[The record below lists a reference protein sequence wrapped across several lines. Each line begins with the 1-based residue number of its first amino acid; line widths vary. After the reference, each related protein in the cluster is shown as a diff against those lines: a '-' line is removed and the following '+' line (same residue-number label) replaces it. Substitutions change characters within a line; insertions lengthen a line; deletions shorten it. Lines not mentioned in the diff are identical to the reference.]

1 MKQNKKPKRSR
12 ISIKWKIF
20 TGFGIFTACIV
31 VLLWLTQTVFLED
44 FYKFIKTQSIRSS
57 ANALADNISN
67 SDLEALV
74 TNLSQNSDACIR
86 VIDQD
91 GREIPSKDRLEG
103 CVIHDPSFNGRTFY
117 LKTLQNGG
125 EYLEYFTKEVTTYQY
140 LPNSNLYGSYFR
152 PSQKPTESIVL
163 GKIITAPSGVS
174 ILILINSVISPV
186 NATVDTLRIQLIC
199 ISVVLILL
207 ALILSL
213 ILSRRVSKPISD
225 INTAAKALAEG
236 NYGMVFDN
244 SGYREISELADTL
257 NYAAHELGKTEG
269 LRRELIANVSHDLRT
284 PLTMITG
291 YSEVMRDLPGENTPE
306 NVQIIIDEATR
317 LTNLV
322 NDMLDISKWQ
332 AGTQTLNLTTFSLTD
347 AVEQTLKRYNKLTE
361 QDGYT
366 IRFEHTETVWVTA
379 DELRI
384 SQVVYN
390 LVNNAINYT
399 GDDKKITVRQTTKDG
414 WVKLE
419 IMDTGEGIDPENLP
433 LVWDRYY
440 KIDKQHKR
448 AAIGTG
454 LGLSIVKSILHSHK
468 GTYGVES
475 EKGVGSTFW
484 FALKAAAPPIENP

>member
-1 MKQNKKPKRSR
+1 MKQNKGRSK

-20 TGFGIFTACIV
+20 LGFGIFTACIIIV
-31 VLLWLTQTVFLED
+31 LWLTQTVFLED
-44 FYKFIKTQSIRSS
+44 FYKLIKTQNVRSS
-57 ANALADNISN
+57 ANALADNINN

-86 VIDQD
+86 VIDQQ
-91 GREIPSKDRLEG
+91 GRELSSEDRLEG
-103 CVIHDPSFNGRTFY
+103 CVIHDPSFNGRLFY

-125 EYLEYFTKEVTTYQY
+125 EYLEYFTKEVTTYQS
-140 LPNSNLYGSYFR
+140 PNFYDPYFR
-152 PSQKPTESIVL
+152 SSQKPTESIVL
-163 GKIITAPSGVS
+163 GKIVTAPSGLS
-174 ILILINSVISPV
+174 LLILINSVISPV
-186 NATVDTLRIQLIC
+186 NATIETLRVQLVYL
-199 ISVVLILL
+199 SVVLILL
-207 ALILSL
+207 ALVLSL
-213 ILSRRVSKPISD
+213 VLSRRISKPISD
-225 INTAAKALAEG
+225 INTAAKSLAAG
-236 NYGMVFDN
+236 NYDMIFDN

-257 NYAAHELGKTEG
+257 NFAARELGKTEK

-291 YSEVMRDLPGENTPE
+291 YSEIMRDLPGENTPE

-332 AGTQTLNLTTFSLTD
+332 SGTQTLNLTTFCLTD
-347 AVEQTLKRYNKLTE
+347 AVQQTLKRYNKLTG

-366 IRFEHTETVWVTA
+366 IVFEHSDNVWVTA

-384 SQVVYN
+384 SQVIYN

-399 GDDKKITVRQTTKDG
+399 GEDKRITVRQSSQNG

-419 IMDTGEGIDPENLP
+419 VMDTGEGIDPQNLP

-440 KIDKQHKR
+440 KIDKEHKR

-454 LGLSIVKSILHSHK
+454 LGLSIVKSIVDSHN
-468 GTYGVES
+468 GRYGVES
-475 EKGVGSTFW
+475 QKGCGSTFW
-484 FALKAAAPPIENP
+484 FALKSVDPPPKS